1 MNPAIRS
8 FARQPRFTL
17 GVIAILSLGIAVTVL
32 VFAVLNAVVLRPLPY
47 RDPERLAMLWTDDVK
62 RNIHE
67 EGVGL
72 PTVSDWRE
80 QSRLFEDFAVCGRG
94 YTATLSDQSEPE
106 RVELG
111 VVSANLWAV
120 LGVPPSLGRAFTDTE
135 DRQGA
140 RLIVISH
147 GLWLRRFGGLGDA
160 IGKRLVQVASE

>member
-1 MNPAIRS
+1 MHPAIRS
-8 FARQPRFTL
+8 FARQPRFAL

-32 VFAVLNAVVLRPLPY
+32 VFAALNAVVLRPLPY
-47 RDPERLAMLWTDDVK
+47 RDPERLAMLLTDDVK

-120 LGVPPSLGRAFTDTE
+120 LGVPPSLGRAFTDAE
-135 DRQGA
+135 DRQGS
-140 RLIVISH
+140 RLIVSVTVC
-147 GLWLRRFGGLGDA
+147 GSGDSA
-160 IGKRLVQVASE
+160 G